1 MATSRRAAVQAT
13 VWTLYVL
20 VSLGMV
26 RSYLPLTSGIVAV
39 MLLVGAGL
47 WAGTEA
53 LRALVL
59 RRGWLDGSPGALV
72 ARLVLLPPL
81 AAFAIQLSVFAAAR
95 ALVVLGVVA
104 MPAGSAREGLGTFL
118 GYVANTAILLWLWL
132 AAWGSVQ
139 FLRRWKQGEVERWQS
154 EAARRSLELEV
165 LRAQVNPHFIFNAL
179 NNLRALINEDP
190 EKARDAV
197 TRLSNTLR
205 HTLYHSAREHVSL
218 ADELSIVRDYV
229 ALEQLHYEQRLR
241 VRWDV
246 AAGVERALVPPM
258 VLQLLVENAIK
269 HGIART
275 PGGGEV
281 GLVVARDGDLL
292 SLAVSNPGSW
302 APGPQAG
309 IGLAHLKE
317 RLARAGGPGAD
328 CRIEAADG
336 RVTVCVRLGL
346 LTDAASGSPNAPGPA
361 AAAVALPSSREAA

>member
-1 MATSRRAAVQAT
+1 MTATTRRAAVQAT

-26 RSYLPLTSGIVAV
+26 RAYMPLASGVVAIMV
-39 MLLVGAGL
+39 LVGLAL

-53 LRALVL
+53 LRVLVL
-59 RRGWLDGSPGALV
+59 RRGWLDGSPAALV
-72 ARLVLLPPL
+72 ARLVVLPPL
-81 AAFAIQLSVFAAAR
+81 AAFALQA
-95 ALVVLGVVA
+95 VVA
-104 MPAGSAREGLGTFL
+104 VIGHGLITSHLVSMPAGSGPLGAGAFL

-139 FLRRWKQGEVERWQS
+139 YLRRWKQGEVERWQS
-154 EAARRSLELEV
+154 EAARSALELEV

-190 EKARDAV
+190 GKARDAV

-205 HTLYHSAREHVSL
+205 HTLYHSAREHVPL
-218 ADELSIVRDYV
+218 AEELAIVRDYV

-246 AAGVERALVPPM
+246 AAGLEGAPVPPM

-269 HGIART
+269 HGIANT
-275 PGGGEV
+275 PGGGDIDV
-281 GLVVARDGDLL
+281 VVARDGERL
-292 SLAVSNPGSW
+292 SLSVANPGRW

-328 CRIEAADG
+328 CRVEAADG
-336 RVTVCVRLGL
+336 RVVVCVR
-346 LTDAASGSPNAPGPA
+346 
-361 AAAVALPSSREAA
+361 VALPTAAGAGAIDATPAREAA